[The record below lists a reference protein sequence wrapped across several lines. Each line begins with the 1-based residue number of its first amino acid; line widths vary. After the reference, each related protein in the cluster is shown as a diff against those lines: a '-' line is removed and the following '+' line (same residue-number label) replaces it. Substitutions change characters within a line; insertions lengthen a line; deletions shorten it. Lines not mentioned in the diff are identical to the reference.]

1 MACSR
6 EGDGKK
12 YSRAIVCSGTG
23 RGERKFGAFAVAKGA
38 EHVYN
43 ILKYNNTPPYSRQGE
58 HGGKT
63 QQPDIPADGATLKK
77 TDFYY
82 DLPPELI
89 AQTPLERRDASR
101 LLTLDKRTGA
111 TEHHVFHE
119 LPDFLNEGDCL
130 VMNDSRVIPARLFG
144 TRPTGGSVE
153 VVLLRDLGGGD
164 WECLTRPG
172 RKTQPGTHISFGN
185 GELTA
190 ELLRADVDGNN
201 VLHFTFDGIFL

>member
-1 MACSR
+1 M
-6 EGDGKK
+6 KK
-12 YSRAIVCSGTG
+12 S
-23 RGERKFGAFAVAKGA
+23 
-38 EHVYN
+38 
-43 ILKYNNTPPYSRQGE
+43 
-58 HGGKT
+58 
-63 QQPDIPADGATLKK
+63 
-77 TDFYY
+77 DFYY
-82 DLPPELI
+82 DLPTELI

-172 RKTQPGTHISFGN
+172 AKRSPERISPSAT
-185 GELTA
+185 ES
-190 ELLRADVDGNN
+190 
-201 VLHFTFDGIFL
+201 